1 MDDLLRCQATVT
13 PFIFVPDPSTSSIC
27 KDFLFEISPLFSV
40 VSSFLGIIPT
50 YLNIS
55 YQKRE
60 KARKGEG
67 REIFHCYLSNKSV
80 CAAVTSTL
88 LDNLHQPMLC
98 AGQYLTSYL
107 SYLKHFLQL
116 KPVMPPLS
124 PICYFTD
131 HIIFVS
137 FADTLYLLSLLNQ
150 CLSILSAHKN
160 HLVSF

>member
-1 MDDLLRCQATVT
+1 MTCFGAKLQSLPLFLYQIPAPLPYAKTFFLKFLLC
-13 PFIFVPDPSTSSIC
+13 S
-27 KDFLFEISPLFSV
+27 FSV

>member
-1 MDDLLRCQATVT
+1 MTCFSAATVT

-27 KDFLFEISPLFSV
+27 KDFLFEISPLFFL
-40 VSSFLGIIPT
+40 SSFFLLGIIPINILE
-50 YLNIS
+50 YLLS
-55 YQKRE
+55 KE
-60 KARKGEG
+60 RKQG
-67 REIFHCYLSNKSV
+67 RGRRDFSLLPLQQSV

-98 AGQYLTSYL
+98 AGHLTSYL